1 MNIGL
6 AIQTLGLILLC
17 LGFIITYFQNKP
29 TLFSYLANFKDIY
42 EDIKGDNYFQKPRV
56 ELRPLEINIPN
67 PNPEI
72 GHDSEYE
79 LSIITP
85 NPISEFFLTVKIPDS
100 AWIDGDPLALFNDP
114 VGGERTWYGFKIAEG
129 HATFEIP
136 NAAGKYHLV
145 FGNTQPEELTINDI
159 TW

>member
-6 AIQTLGLILLC
+6 AIQISGLILLC
-17 LGFIITYFQNKP
+17 VGMFFSYVQHKP
-29 TLFSYLANFKDIY
+29 SLFSYLANVKGIYGDIM
-42 EDIKGDNYFQKPRV
+42 GDNFFQKPRV
-56 ELRPLEINIPN
+56 EIKPLGINIPN
-67 PNPEI
+67 ANPEI

-85 NPISEFFLTVKIPDS
+85 NPISEFFLTVRIPDS
-100 AWIDGDPLALFNDP
+100 AWMEGDPLNLFNDP
-114 VGGERTWYGFKIAEG
+114 VGGDRTWYDYKMKEG
-129 HATFEIP
+129 YVTFEIP

-145 FGNTQPEELTINDI
+145 FGNTKPEELTIKDI